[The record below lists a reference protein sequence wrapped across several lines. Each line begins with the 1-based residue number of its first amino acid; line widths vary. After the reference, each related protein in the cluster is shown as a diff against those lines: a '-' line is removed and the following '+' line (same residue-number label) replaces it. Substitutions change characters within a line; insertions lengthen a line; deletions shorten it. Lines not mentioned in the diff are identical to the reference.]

1 MPLSFASE
9 AEADSFI
16 DNDTTTASLEAEPVA
31 VKSPAAISSSG
42 GPAPL
47 FGMETTP
54 LIGGAIPEKW
64 TRARAEIA
72 REFES
77 LERCRTDGACPVVA
91 QRLMDLSA
99 EGTGRSGRARVGLIN
114 RAVDLAISP
123 TSDDTQWGIDDRWS
137 APFETLRSGR
147 GDCEDYAIVKYL
159 ALLEAGVSEDDV
171 KIVILKNAFPSE
183 DHAVL
188 AARVDGDWLILDN
201 RTLTLV
207 RDMDLRRVTPEFVL
221 DRRVRGGSF
230 RKGETGALGEWRAS
244 GCLSDRQIPMLGNHG
259 CDEIHHGAYCWR
271 FAQVAV
277 NHEPDVT
284 REGRDVLVNP
294 DKISLS
300 IGKKARQAGHTHP
313 GPHGDQMLAD
323 VVQFASHRTIAGDA
337 EEPALLRHLGVVL
350 IEGDELPPFGLRQV
364 SIGSMRIE
372 TESHCSDFASHAGR
386 FIRPHEPHGNIGF
399 TTT

>member
-1 MPLSFASE
+1 MSIVIQNRSMARYGARCRVQKSFAPISWALWLGILLAAALPLLAPRPAASLASSMPLSFASE
-9 AEADSFI
+9 VEVEADSFI
-16 DNDTTTASLEAEPVA
+16 GDDTTASLEAEPVA
-31 VKSPAAISSSG
+31 VKSPAAIGSSG

-47 FGMETTP
+47 FGMETAP

-77 LERCRTDGACPVVA
+77 LERCRTGGACPVVA

-99 EGTGRSGRARVGLIN
+99 EGTGRSRRARVGLIN

-123 TSDDTQWGIDDRWS
+123 TSDDTQWGVEDHWS

-159 ALLEAGVSEDDV
+159 ALLEAGLSEDDV

-207 RDMDLRRVTPEFVL
+207 RDMDLRRATPEFVL
-221 DRRVRGGSF
+221 DRQ
-230 RKGETGALGEWRAS
+230 GAR
-244 GCLSDRQIPMLGNHG
+244 
-259 CDEIHHGAYCWR
+259 R
-271 FAQVAV
+271 FV
-277 NHEPDVT
+277 P
-284 REGRDVLVNP
+284 EGRNRRV
-294 DKISLS
+294 
-300 IGKKARQAGHTHP
+300 G
-313 GPHGDQMLAD
+313 
-323 VVQFASHRTIAGDA
+323 
-337 EEPALLRHLGVVL
+337 
-350 IEGDELPPFGLRQV
+350 
-364 SIGSMRIE
+364 
-372 TESHCSDFASHAGR
+372 
-386 FIRPHEPHGNIGF
+386 
-399 TTT
+399 